1 MVGNSSP
8 CPLGAVSGNPSVTR
22 REVAEGPAFFLVGN
36 RKGYDRDANTHTLG
50 SMIPHDVPPF
60 SLEEKG
66 LTILS
71 PDIGDH
77 TDCLRT

>member
-1 MVGNSSP
+1 MGNSSP

-22 REVAEGPAFFLVGN
+22 REVAEGPEFFLVGN
-36 RKGYDRDANTHTLG
+36 RKGYDTDVNTHTLG
-50 SMIPHDVPPF
+50 STIPHDVPLF
-60 SLEEKG
+60 SLEGKG

-71 PDIGDH
+71 PDIGEH